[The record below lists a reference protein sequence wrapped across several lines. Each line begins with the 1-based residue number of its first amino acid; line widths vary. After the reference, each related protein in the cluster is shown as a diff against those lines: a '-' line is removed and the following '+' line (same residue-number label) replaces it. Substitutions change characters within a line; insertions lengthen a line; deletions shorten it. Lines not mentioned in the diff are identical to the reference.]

1 MALTHKNRIKS
12 VILGIFQIAVIALC
26 TFFTNT
32 ILASSLMCNNHYLF
46 SPENQDSVKNS
57 QLGQDSSSVSADTAV
72 VPAQLSKTNKTS
84 DLDAPVVYTCDDS
97 MAVEMG
103 EVRKVYLWKN
113 VVVTY
118 KDIELKADYVEFN
131 MDSQTVFAKG
141 LPDSTGK
148 IVGRPVFKQGNQQ
161 FESDNLFYNFKT
173 RKGYIKSLRTNQEG
187 GVLHADITKRLPNGD
202 INLKGGKYTTCDAEH
217 PHFYIELTKAISVP
231 GDKIVSGPAYIVL
244 EDVPLPI
251 GIPFGFFPNT
261 RTSASGI
268 LLPTYGEE
276 MSRGF
281 YLRNGGY
288 YIALNDHVD
297 LRIQGDIYTKGTWG
311 VNATTNYRKRYA
323 FSGSFSGRFYQNITS
338 EKDLPDF
345 RKSNDFSIQWS
356 HRQDPKANPT
366 RTFGANVNFSS
377 SSFDRNH
384 SYNIEN
390 YLNTTKSSSI
400 SYSKIWPGSPFNL
413 TAGINHSQNSS
424 TKSVNLSLPN
434 LTFNMSAIYP
444 FRNIGNPAK
453 DRFWKNIQ
461 LTYSSALQ
469 NNITTTD
476 SLLFTKRMFEN
487 MQNGY
492 RHNIPLSFNF
502 KPING
507 FNITPS
513 LNYTGYLY
521 TSQIRKYWDPDAMT
535 PGDTIPGAIVTDT
548 ITGLTYAHALYPAL
562 SITVNP
568 KIYGMFAFRKGSV
581 KAIRHVISPSA
592 SFSYVPDVRGIIP
605 SYYRSVRNEK
615 TGDTLVYSIY
625 DNNLWR
631 SPSANGR
638 SASLSLSLR
647 NTLEMKYKPK
657 NDTSE
662 TLKKAKILENF
673 DFSTSYNPYLKK
685 FRWSDIRFNTGNS
698 FFNGKMDARLSASF
712 DPYQLDSAGIR
723 INRLEVSDFGKS
735 HRIARLKNAQ
745 LSVGLRLQSAAGKKS
760 SQQQPGQNNP
770 MVQDASVIPPDRTD
784 AYELD
789 NFSTEQVNFNIP
801 WSFRLDYSFSYSK
814 PAFKSSIVQS
824 LRISGDFSLTPKW
837 KIGMNT
843 GYDFVTRKMTMTN
856 INIHR
861 DLHCWEMSINFIP
874 FGQRKSY
881 SFNINVKS
889 AILRDLKYNKSRSWY
904 DNF

>member
-1 MALTHKNRIKS
+1 
-12 VILGIFQIAVIALC
+12 
-26 TFFTNT
+26 
-32 ILASSLMCNNHYLF
+32 
-46 SPENQDSVKNS
+46 
-57 QLGQDSSSVSADTAV
+57 
-72 VPAQLSKTNKTS
+72 
-84 DLDAPVVYTCDDS
+84 
-97 MAVEMG
+97 
-103 EVRKVYLWKN
+103 
-113 VVVTY
+113 
-118 KDIELKADYVEFN
+118 
-131 MDSQTVFAKG
+131 
-141 LPDSTGK
+141 
-148 IVGRPVFKQGNQQ
+148 
-161 FESDNLFYNFKT
+161 
-173 RKGYIKSLRTNQEG
+173 
-187 GVLHADITKRLPNGD
+187 
-202 INLKGGKYTTCDAEH
+202 
-217 PHFYIELTKAISVP
+217 
-231 GDKIVSGPAYIVL
+231 
-244 EDVPLPI
+244 
-251 GIPFGFFPNT
+251 
-261 RTSASGI
+261 
-268 LLPTYGEE
+268 
-276 MSRGF
+276 
-281 YLRNGGY
+281 
-288 YIALNDHVD
+288 
-297 LRIQGDIYTKGTWG
+297 
-311 VNATTNYRKRYA
+311 
-323 FSGSFSGRFYQNITS
+323 
-338 EKDLPDF
+338 
-345 RKSNDFSIQWS
+345 
-356 HRQDPKANPT
+356 
-366 RTFGANVNFSS
+366 
-377 SSFDRNH
+377 
-384 SYNIEN
+384 
-390 YLNTTKSSSI
+390 
-400 SYSKIWPGSPFNL
+400 
-413 TAGINHSQNSS
+413 
-424 TKSVNLSLPN
+424 
-434 LTFNMSAIYP
+434 
-444 FRNIGNPAK
+444 
-453 DRFWKNIQ
+453 
-461 LTYSSALQ
+461 
-469 NNITTTD
+469 
-476 SLLFTKRMFEN
+476 

-521 TSQIRKYWDPDAMT
+521 TSQIRKYWDPEALT
-535 PGDTIPGAIVTDT
+535 AGDTIPGAIVTDT

-568 KIYGMFAFRKGSV
+568 KIYGMFAFKKGSV

-631 SPSANGR
+631 APSSNGR

-673 DFSTSYNPYLKK
+673 DFNTSYNPYLKK

-698 FFNGKMDARLSASF
+698 FLNGKMDARVSASF
-712 DPYQLDSAGIR
+712 DPYQLDSLGIR
-723 INRLEVSDFGKS
+723 INRLEVTDFFKS

-760 SQQQPGQNNP
+760 SQQQSGQNGL
-770 MVQDASVIPPDRTD
+770 VAQDASAIPTERTD

-789 NFSTEQVNFNIP
+789 NFSSEQVDFSIP

-814 PAFKSSIVQS
+814 PAYKSSIVQS
-824 LRISGDFSLTPKW
+824 LRVSGDFSLTPKW

-843 GYDFVTRKMTMTN
+843 GYDFVSRKMTMTN

-889 AILRDLKYNKSRSWY
+889 SILRDLKYNKSRSWY

>member
-1 MALTHKNRIKS
+1 MALMHKNSIKT
-12 VILGIFQIAVIALC
+12 VIPGIFTLAVTAQCFLFINKVA
-26 TFFTNT
+26 
-32 ILASSLMCNNHYLF
+32 ASSFIYTWQFQLSREIKDSVRNLQV
-46 SPENQDSVKNS
+46 SQDSLVAPA
-57 QLGQDSSSVSADTAV
+57 DSAVSLAQPVSAGKAG
-72 VPAQLSKTNKTS
+72 

-103 EVRKVYLWKN
+103 GVRKVYLWKN

-148 IVGRPVFKQGNQQ
+148 IVGNPVFKQGNQE
-161 FESDNLFYNFKT
+161 FESENMYYNFNT
-173 RKGYIKSLRTNQEG
+173 RKGYIKTLRTNQEG
-187 GVLHADITKRLPNGD
+187 GVLHADLTKRLPNGD

-217 PHFYIELTKAISVP
+217 PHFYIALTKAVSIP

-311 VNATTNYRKRYA
+311 VNATSNYRKRYA

-338 EKDLPDF
+338 EKDLPDY

-413 TAGINHSQNSS
+413 TAGLTHSQNSS
-424 TKSVNLSLPN
+424 TKAVNLSLPN

-521 TSQIRKYWDPDAMT
+521 TSQIRKYWDPEAMV
-535 PGDTIPGAIVTDT
+535 PGDTVPGGIVTDT

-562 SITVNP
+562 SITLNP
-568 KIYGMFAFRKGSV
+568 KIYGMFAFKKGSV

-615 TGDTLVYSIY
+615 TGDTVVYSIY

-631 SPSANGR
+631 APSANGR

-712 DPYQLDSAGIR
+712 DPYQLDSTGIR
-723 INRLEVSDFGKS
+723 INRLEINDFLKN
-735 HRIARLKNAQ
+735 HRLARLKNAQ
-745 LSVGLRLQSAAGKKS
+745 LSVGLRLQSAAGKKPA
-760 SQQQPGQNNP
+760 QQQSGQNNP
-770 MVQDASVIPPDRTD
+770 AGPDASVLPAERTD

-789 NFSTEQVNFNIP
+789 NFNTEQVDFSIP
-801 WSFRLDYSFSYSK
+801 WSFRFDYSFSYSK
-814 PAFKSSIVQS
+814 LALKSSIVQS
-824 LRISGDFSLTPKW
+824 LRVSGDFSLTPKW

-843 GYDFVTRKMTMTN
+843 GYDFVSKKMTMTN

-861 DLHCWEMSINFIP
+861 DLHCWEMSINFVP
-874 FGQRKSY
+874 FGDRKSY

-889 AILRDLKYNKSRSWY
+889 SILRDLKYNKSRSWY